1 MYHMMREDRGLGLG
15 VRSAA
20 RARSDTG
27 RQGGLEAGASS
38 ASRVN
43 LACKYA
49 TQDDTPVDRP
59 VVVVRSGLLAV
70 QARTRITRGPPPP
83 PPPPGGGGGGGGGGG
98 ARAAAGRPGA
108 GGPHPGPPPPGAPPP
123 PPPPPGGRPSS
134 LLVSLPRQDATASLA
149 SPPTRRRWLCSLH
162 IAVHLS
168 QPHRTHPRP
177 TRERDR
183 SVGQD
188 AGRRREA
195 TARACR
201 ARDSQAWPILYPRR
215 LRDPC
220 HILLRGHVVVY
231 YFAAFA
237 RAALALWPDR
247 STPKTG
253 VVGPAGA
260 VTNGVS
266 ILAKQRSRL
275 DVARRLY
282 YVTEAAAFSCDAMP
296 FFHGL

>member
-1 MYHMMREDRGLGLG
+1 VIRIIYTDACTHVSHDERGPGIGFRGTLRGPRAQRHRQTRRPG
-15 VRSAA
+15 GWSQQRVTRQSSMQICNARRYAGRSP
-20 RARSDTG
+20 RR
-27 RQGGLEAGASS
+27 R
-38 ASRVN
+38 
-43 LACKYA
+43 
-49 TQDDTPVDRP
+49 RP
-59 VVVVRSGLLAV
+59 VRAAGCPSTYANHPW
-70 QARTRITRGPPPP
+70 PPPP
-83 PPPPGGGGGGGGGGG
+83 PP
-98 ARAAAGRPGA
+98 R
-108 GGPHPGPPPPGAPPP
+108 
-123 PPPPPGGRPSS
+123 GGRPSS

>member
-59 VVVVRSGLLAV
+59 VVVVVRSGLLAV
-70 QARTRITRGPPPP
+70 QARTRITRG
-83 PPPPGGGGGGGGGGG
+83 
-98 ARAAAGRPGA
+98 
-108 GGPHPGPPPPGAPPP
+108 PPP